1 VADSDE
7 TEKVSDSVDAE
18 KVTAD
23 ATKNAGTAAVKAPMT
38 AKEAN
43 TETVDKTS
51 CEFKCKEWK
60 EEFENVKDMRALEMQ
75 VARAHGDQQ
84 SYPSDRWYEW
94 LIGES
99 WWKERRNW

>member
-18 KVTAD
+18 KLTAD

-38 AKEAN
+38 VKEPN

-51 CEFKCKEWK
+51 CKEC
-60 EEFENVKDMRALEMQ
+60 EAEFENVKDMRAHEVREHMVNSSPIPQIDGTNDSLER
-75 VARAHGDQQ
+75 VD
-84 SYPSDRWYEW
+84 EK
-94 LIGES
+94 
-99 WWKERRNW
+99 KEDTDNKVN